1 MNADKHELSPN
12 GGAGRFNEG
21 FKFLGCDVQCTKK
34 GERILDRKIRDRK
47 IGRGNPPVIFLSQ
60 IVLSNSPSFF
70 ISSVVSHKSILILDV
85 MKFFKPHHASPFSGP
100 CFLG

>member
-34 GERILDRKIRDRK
+34 GERILDRKI
-47 IGRGNPPVIFLSQ
+47 GRGISPVIFLSQ
-60 IVLSNSPSFF
+60 IFLSNSPSFF

-85 MKFFKPHHASPFSGP
+85 MKFFKPHDASPFSGR